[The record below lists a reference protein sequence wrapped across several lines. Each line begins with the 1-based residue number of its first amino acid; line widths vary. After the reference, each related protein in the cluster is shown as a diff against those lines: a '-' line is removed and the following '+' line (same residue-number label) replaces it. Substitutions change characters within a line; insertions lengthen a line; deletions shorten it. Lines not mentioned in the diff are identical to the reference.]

1 MGDLISYL
9 KWRGDG
15 TFAEHP
21 YNEVDG
27 LALAMLS
34 YTRFTNII
42 SPPYIDAEAIKKA
55 KGTDAPEKI
64 PEETKKLSEI
74 EWYEEPIPDDSDFL
88 VPDPDDVSTAELIDN
103 AFREICEQTVDSIMS
118 VTTLTAEDLPGY
130 SSVKECDSGQA
141 NSDTSS
147 DAEITSLQAAVAP
160 STDSTSVAHSAVAPD
175 ADTPSSALI
184 AEAPGAD
191 IPSSEAFAGNSS
203 QEDADA
209 ADVECSPTEVAAD
222 AQDADIP
229 SAEPIAETQDADT
242 PSAES
247 VADAP
252 DADTPSAELTADPAE
267 ADGSSPENPDDAP
280 ETAAQEPARPQ
291 TLREAAEKCLK
302 EDTGF
307 ATPYP
312 EPCRALLKEMGKSE
326 RFGNLIL
333 SDYVSIED
341 EEENLL
347 FSALC
352 IDLPDGTRYISYRG
366 TGDEIE
372 DWRQDFMISFR
383 ETPAQKMALNYLLN
397 EILTTDKK
405 LRIGGHSKGANLA
418 LYAAMMLPDAYRE
431 RVIEIYN
438 ADGPGI
444 CPEFRQ
450 EKGYSEALAVMRRF
464 IPEFSVVGM
473 LFEPPVPATIVASSG
488 SGILQHNAFTWQI
501 EGNTFIR
508 KKELSPECIE
518 YKKIFDEWIESA
530 DMEDRETFTEDF
542 FDALRAGKAETL
554 DDIAKSGLGG
564 FGTILYSLVNVE
576 SQTKIVLGKLLK
588 QVATHVRQLR
598 PNDILTT
605 RTGIAGISMLCL
617 GFVFLIL
624 PDASY
629 HIIGYTAAV
638 GAISWLTWSIFS
650 ICGKEMP
657 ASERQAKVLFLLAP
671 LLVVMFIAC
680 HPSFIPF
687 VENIIVGI
695 LFLWLA
701 EKFFRRSL
709 SITETTAGKI
719 IIILISVLFALLGVF
734 SIAAPSKIYSGKS
747 LTIGSFLML
756 MGMALVFSEMHRIVR
771 SKNKDAS

>member
-55 KGTDAPEKI
+55 KGTDAPETV
-64 PEETKKLSEI
+64 PEETKKFSEI
-74 EWYEEPIPDDSDFL
+74 EWYEEPIPDDSDLF
-88 VPDPDDVSTAELIDN
+88 VPDTDDVNTAELIDN
-103 AFREICEQTVDSIMS
+103 AFREICDQAVDNILTVA
-118 VTTLTAEDLPGY
+118 TLKAEDLPGY
-130 SSVKECDSGQA
+130 SSV
-141 NSDTSS
+141 
-147 DAEITSLQAAVAP
+147 
-160 STDSTSVAHSAVAPD
+160 
-175 ADTPSSALI
+175 
-184 AEAPGAD
+184 
-191 IPSSEAFAGNSS
+191 
-203 QEDADA
+203 
-209 ADVECSPTEVAAD
+209 
-222 AQDADIP
+222 
-229 SAEPIAETQDADT
+229 
-242 PSAES
+242 AES
-247 VADAP
+247 VADAQ
-252 DADTPSAELTADPAE
+252 DAELTADPAE
-267 ADGSSPENPDDAP
+267 ADGSSPENPDDAQ

-341 EEENLL
+341 EEANLL

-397 EILTTDKK
+397 ELLTTDKQF
-405 LRIGGHSKGANLA
+405 RIGGHSKGANLA

-450 EKGYSEALAVMRRF
+450 EKGYSEALAVMKRF

-501 EGNTFIR
+501 EGSSFIR

-598 PNDILTT
+598 PNDIMTT

-657 ASERQAKVLFLLAP
+657 ASERQAKVLFLLVP

-771 SKNKDAS
+771 SRNKDAS

>member
-15 TFAEHP
+15 TFSEHP

-42 SPPYIDAEAIKKA
+42 PPPYIDAEAIKKA
-55 KGTDAPEKI
+55 KGTDAPETI
-64 PEETKKLSEI
+64 PEENRKLSDI

-88 VPDPDDVSTAELIDN
+88 VPDPDDVNAAELIDS
-103 AFREICEQTVDSIMS
+103 AFREICEQTVDNI
-118 VTTLTAEDLPGY
+118 LTVAPLKAEDLPGY
-130 SSVKECDSGQA
+130 SSVKVCDPEQA
-141 NSDTSS
+141 NSDAAPDADITSLQAAVVP
-147 DAEITSLQAAVAP
+147 DADITSLQAAVAP
-160 STDSTSVAHSAVAPD
+160 NTGSSSAAPGAVAPD
-175 ADTPSSALI
+175 AD
-184 AEAPGAD
+184 
-191 IPSSEAFAGNSS
+191 N
-203 QEDADA
+203 
-209 ADVECSPTEVAAD
+209 
-222 AQDADIP
+222 P
-229 SAEPIAETQDADT
+229 SAEPIADA
-242 PSAES
+242 PSADVSSTES
-247 VADAP
+247 NADVSAADNSSAEPIADAP
-252 DADTPSAELTADPAE
+252 SANVSSTESNADISAADNSSAERTADSSE
-267 ADGSSPENPDDAP
+267 ADSSSPVSSD
-280 ETAAQEPARPQ
+280 AAQEPARPQ
-291 TLREAAEKCLK
+291 TLREAAEKCLR

-326 RFGNLIL
+326 RFGSLML

-397 EILTTDKK
+397 EILTTDKQ

-450 EKGYSEALAVMRRF
+450 EKGYSEALAVMKRF

-473 LFEPPVPATIVASSG
+473 LFEPPVPATIVASSS

-508 KKELSPECIE
+508 KKELSPECVE

-588 QVATHVRQLR
+588 QVVTHVRQLR

-657 ASERQAKVLFLLAP
+657 ASERQAKVLFLLVP

-680 HPSFIPF
+680 HPFFIPF

-709 SITETTAGKI
+709 AITETTAGKI
-719 IIILISVLFALLGVF
+719 IIILVSVLFALLGVF

>member
-1 MGDLISYL
+1 
-9 KWRGDG
+9 
-15 TFAEHP
+15 
-21 YNEVDG
+21 
-27 LALAMLS
+27 
-34 YTRFTNII
+34 
-42 SPPYIDAEAIKKA
+42 
-55 KGTDAPEKI
+55 
-64 PEETKKLSEI
+64 
-74 EWYEEPIPDDSDFL
+74 
-88 VPDPDDVSTAELIDN
+88 
-103 AFREICEQTVDSIMS
+103 
-118 VTTLTAEDLPGY
+118 
-130 SSVKECDSGQA
+130 
-141 NSDTSS
+141 
-147 DAEITSLQAAVAP
+147 
-160 STDSTSVAHSAVAPD
+160 
-175 ADTPSSALI
+175 
-184 AEAPGAD
+184 
-191 IPSSEAFAGNSS
+191 
-203 QEDADA
+203 
-209 ADVECSPTEVAAD
+209 
-222 AQDADIP
+222 
-229 SAEPIAETQDADT
+229 
-242 PSAES
+242 
-247 VADAP
+247 
-252 DADTPSAELTADPAE
+252 
-267 ADGSSPENPDDAP
+267 
-280 ETAAQEPARPQ
+280 
-291 TLREAAEKCLK
+291 
-302 EDTGF
+302 
-307 ATPYP
+307 
-312 EPCRALLKEMGKSE
+312 MGKSE

-397 EILTTDKK
+397 ELLTTDKQF
-405 LRIGGHSKGANLA
+405 RIGGHSKGANLA

-450 EKGYSEALAVMRRF
+450 EKGYSEALAVMKRF

-501 EGNTFIR
+501 EGSSFIR
-508 KKELSPECIE
+508 KKVLSPECIE

-598 PNDILTT
+598 PNDIMTT

-657 ASERQAKVLFLLAP
+657 ASERQAKVLFLLVP

>member
-15 TFAEHP
+15 TFSEHP

-42 SPPYIDAEAIKKA
+42 PPPYIDAEAIKKA
-55 KGTDAPEKI
+55 KGTDAPETI
-64 PEETKKLSEI
+64 PEENRKLSDI

-88 VPDPDDVSTAELIDN
+88 VPDPDDVNAAELIDS
-103 AFREICEQTVDSIMS
+103 AFREICEQTVDNI
-118 VTTLTAEDLPGY
+118 LTVAPLKAEDLPGY
-130 SSVKECDSGQA
+130 SSVKVCDPEQA
-141 NSDTSS
+141 NSDAAP
-147 DAEITSLQAAVAP
+147 DADITSLQATVAP
-160 STDSTSVAHSAVAPD
+160 STGSSSAAPSEIAPD
-175 ADTPSSALI
+175 TDNPSVEPI
-184 AEAPGAD
+184 
-191 IPSSEAFAGNSS
+191 
-203 QEDADA
+203 ADA
-209 ADVECSPTEVAAD
+209 PA
-222 AQDADIP
+222 ADIP
-229 SAEPIAETQDADT
+229 SAEQMMDSQGTDDL
-242 PSAES
+242 SAEHI
-247 VADAP
+247 ADSQG
-252 DADTPSAELTADPAE
+252 ADIPSAELPADSAE
-267 ADGSSPENPDDAP
+267 SDGSSPAAADTAPDIAP
-280 ETAAQEPARPQ
+280 PEPARPQ
-291 TLREAAEKCLK
+291 TLREAAEKCLR

-326 RFGNLIL
+326 RFGSLML

-397 EILTTDKK
+397 EILTTDKQ

-450 EKGYSEALAVMRRF
+450 EKGYSEALAVMKRF

-508 KKELSPECIE
+508 KKELSPECVE

-588 QVATHVRQLR
+588 QVVTHVCQLR

-657 ASERQAKVLFLLAP
+657 ASERQAKVLFLLVP

-709 SITETTAGKI
+709 AITETTAGKI
-719 IIILISVLFALLGVF
+719 IIILVSVLFALLGVF
-734 SIAAPSKIYSGKS
+734 SIAAPSKIYSGKA

>member
-15 TFAEHP
+15 TFSEHP

-42 SPPYIDAEAIKKA
+42 PPPYIDAEAIKKA
-55 KGTDAPEKI
+55 KGTDAPETI
-64 PEETKKLSEI
+64 PEETKKLSDI

-88 VPDPDDVSTAELIDN
+88 VPDPDDVNAAELIDG
-103 AFREICEQTVDSIMS
+103 ALREICEQAVDNI
-118 VTTLTAEDLPGY
+118 LTAADLTADDLPGY
-130 SSVKECDSGQA
+130 SSVKECDPAQT
-141 NSDTSS
+141 NYDTDQ
-147 DAEITSLQAAVAP
+147 DADISSLQAAVAP
-160 STDSTSVAHSAVAPD
+160 STG
-175 ADTPSSALI
+175 SSA
-184 AEAPGAD
+184 
-191 IPSSEAFAGNSS
+191 
-203 QEDADA
+203 
-209 ADVECSPTEVAAD
+209 
-222 AQDADIP
+222 
-229 SAEPIAETQDADT
+229 
-242 PSAES
+242 AES
-247 VADAP
+247 VADADNP
-252 DADTPSAELTADPAE
+252 SDESIADAANTDSPSDEPVADAQGTDDLSDEPIADAQGADNPSAPLIADSAV
-267 ADGSSPENPDDAP
+267 ADSSSTEGTDTTPDNAP
-280 ETAAQEPARPQ
+280 PEPARPQ
-291 TLREAAEKCLK
+291 TLREAAEKCLR

-326 RFGNLIL
+326 RFGNLML

-341 EEENLL
+341 EDENLL

-397 EILTTDKK
+397 EILTTDKQ

-418 LYAAMMLPDAYRE
+418 LYAAMMRPDAYRE

-450 EKGYSEALAVMRRF
+450 EKGYSEALAVMKRF

-473 LFEPPVPATIVASSG
+473 LFEPPVQATIVASNG

-501 EGNTFIR
+501 EGNAFIR
-508 KKELSPECIE
+508 KKGLSPECIE

-588 QVATHVRQLR
+588 EVVTHVRQLR
-598 PNDILTT
+598 PNDIMTT
-605 RTGIAGISMLCL
+605 RTGIAGIAMLCL

-638 GAISWLTWSIFS
+638 GAISWLVWSIFS
-650 ICGKEMP
+650 LCGKEMP
-657 ASERQAKVLFLLAP
+657 ASERQAKVLFLLVP

-709 SITETTAGKI
+709 AITETTAGKI

-756 MGMALVFSEMHRIVR
+756 MGIALVFSEMHRIVR
-771 SKNKDAS
+771 SRNKDAS

>member
-15 TFAEHP
+15 TFSEHP

-42 SPPYIDAEAIKKA
+42 PPPYIDAEAIKKA
-55 KGTDAPEKI
+55 KGTDAPETI
-64 PEETKKLSEI
+64 PEENRKLSDI

-88 VPDPDDVSTAELIDN
+88 VPDPDDVNAAELIDS
-103 AFREICEQTVDSIMS
+103 AFREICEQTVDNI
-118 VTTLTAEDLPGY
+118 LTVAPLKAEDLPGY
-130 SSVKECDSGQA
+130 SSVKVCDPEQA
-141 NSDTSS
+141 NSDAAP
-147 DAEITSLQAAVAP
+147 DADITSLQAAVVPSTGSSSAAP
-160 STDSTSVAHSAVAPD
+160 SEIAPD
-175 ADTPSSALI
+175 I
-184 AEAPGAD
+184 AP
-191 IPSSEAFAGNSS
+191 P
-203 QEDADA
+203 
-209 ADVECSPTEVAAD
+209 
-222 AQDADIP
+222 
-229 SAEPIAETQDADT
+229 
-242 PSAES
+242 
-247 VADAP
+247 
-252 DADTPSAELTADPAE
+252 
-267 ADGSSPENPDDAP
+267 
-280 ETAAQEPARPQ
+280 EPARPQ
-291 TLREAAEKCLK
+291 TLREAAEKCLR

-326 RFGNLIL
+326 RFGSLML

-341 EEENLL
+341 EEENLR

-397 EILTTDKK
+397 EILTTDKQ

-450 EKGYSEALAVMRRF
+450 EKGYSEALAVMKRF

-473 LFEPPVPATIVASSG
+473 LFEPPVPATIVASSS

-508 KKELSPECIE
+508 KKELSPECVE

-588 QVATHVRQLR
+588 QVVTHVRQLR

-657 ASERQAKVLFLLAP
+657 ASERQAKVLFLLVP

-680 HPSFIPF
+680 HPFFIPF

-709 SITETTAGKI
+709 AITETTAGKI
-719 IIILISVLFALLGVF
+719 IIILVSVLFALLGVF

>member
-15 TFAEHP
+15 TFSEHP

-42 SPPYIDAEAIKKA
+42 PPPYIDAEAIKKA
-55 KGTDAPEKI
+55 KGTDAPETI
-64 PEETKKLSEI
+64 PEETKKLSDI

-88 VPDPDDVSTAELIDN
+88 VPDPDDVNAAELIDG
-103 AFREICEQTVDSIMS
+103 ALREICEQAVDNI
-118 VTTLTAEDLPGY
+118 LTAADLTADDLPGY
-130 SSVKECDSGQA
+130 SSVKECDPAQT
-141 NSDTSS
+141 NYDTDQ
-147 DAEITSLQAAVAP
+147 DADISSLQAAVAP
-160 STDSTSVAHSAVAPD
+160 STG
-175 ADTPSSALI
+175 SSA
-184 AEAPGAD
+184 
-191 IPSSEAFAGNSS
+191 
-203 QEDADA
+203 
-209 ADVECSPTEVAAD
+209 
-222 AQDADIP
+222 
-229 SAEPIAETQDADT
+229 
-242 PSAES
+242 AES
-247 VADAP
+247 VADADNP
-252 DADTPSAELTADPAE
+252 SDESIADAANTDSPSDEPVADAQGTDDLSDEPIADAQGADNPSAPLIADSAV
-267 ADGSSPENPDDAP
+267 ADSSSTEGTDTTPDNAP
-280 ETAAQEPARPQ
+280 PEPARPQ
-291 TLREAAEKCLK
+291 TLREAAEKCLR

-326 RFGNLIL
+326 RFGNLML

-341 EEENLL
+341 EDENLL

-397 EILTTDKK
+397 EILTTDKQ

-450 EKGYSEALAVMRRF
+450 EKGYSEALAVMKRF

-473 LFEPPVPATIVASSG
+473 LFEPPVQATIVASNG

-501 EGNTFIR
+501 EGNAFIR
-508 KKELSPECIE
+508 KKGLSPECIE

-588 QVATHVRQLR
+588 EVVTHVRQLR
-598 PNDILTT
+598 PNDIMTT
-605 RTGIAGISMLCL
+605 RTGIAGIAMLCL

-638 GAISWLTWSIFS
+638 GAISWLVWSIFS
-650 ICGKEMP
+650 LCGKEMP
-657 ASERQAKVLFLLAP
+657 ASERQAKVLFLLVP

-709 SITETTAGKI
+709 AITETTAGKI

-756 MGMALVFSEMHRIVR
+756 MGIALVFSEMHRIVR
-771 SKNKDAS
+771 SRNKDAS